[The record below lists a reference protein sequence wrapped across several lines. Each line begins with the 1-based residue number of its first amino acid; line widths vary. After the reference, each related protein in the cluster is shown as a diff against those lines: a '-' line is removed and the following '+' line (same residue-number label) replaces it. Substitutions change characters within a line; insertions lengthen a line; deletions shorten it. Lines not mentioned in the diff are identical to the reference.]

1 MNFIRK
7 LALPVS
13 LIYGL
18 VVYLRNKCYDWGWF
32 TSVSF
37 STPVLCVGNL
47 SVGGTGKTPMVEWLL
62 REIEGKK
69 KVAVLSR
76 GYGRNSKGF
85 LLAAKDKSAADLGDE
100 PAQLYQKFP
109 EVTIAV
115 DGNRRRGIR
124 KLQELLAPDLIIL
137 DDGFQHRRVQPRGS
151 ILLTTYD
158 SLYTEDFYLPSGSL
172 RDHKSQASRADV
184 VVVTKSPEQLSDVSR
199 ERIRKRLKLHSE
211 QLLLF
216 ASLAYEQAQT
226 PEGKKIELS
235 TLKDTPLTLV
245 TGIARPEPLLN
256 YLRSAGLQFRHM
268 RFADHHNF
276 SPGEIKQLQ
285 KQKCVLTTE
294 KDAVRL
300 RGQLD
305 AMITIGV
312 KHHFTPG
319 EELLFK
325 DYLSAL

>member
-32 TSVSF
+32 TSISF

-62 REIEGKK
+62 REFDGKK

-76 GYGRNSKGF
+76 GYGRKTKGF
-85 LLAAKDKSAADLGDE
+85 LMAAKDKTAADLGDE
-100 PAQLYQKFP
+100 PAQLYLKFP
-109 EVTIAV
+109 RVTIAV

-124 KLQELLAPDLIIL
+124 KLQEMVAPDLIIL

-184 VVVTKSPEQLSDVSR
+184 VVVTKSPEQLSDASR
-199 ERIRKRLKLHSE
+199 ERIRNRLKLHSE

-216 ASLAYEQAQT
+216 ASLAYEQART
-226 PEGKKIELS
+226 PGGKTIELD
-235 TLKDTPLTLV
+235 TLRDTALTVV

-256 YLRSAGLQFRHM
+256 YLRSVGLQFRHL
-268 RFADHHNF
+268 RFADHHHF

-285 KQKCVLTTE
+285 KEKCVITTE

-312 KHHFTPG
+312 KHHFAP
-319 EELLFK
+319 EDEILFK
-325 DYLSAL
+325 GFLSGL

>member
-32 TSVSF
+32 SSVSF
-37 STPVLCVGNL
+37 PTTVLCVGNL

-62 REIEGKK
+62 REFDGKK

-76 GYGRNSKGF
+76 GYGRKTKGF
-85 LLAAKDKSAADLGDE
+85 LMAAKDKTAADLGDE
-100 PAQLYQKFP
+100 PAQLYLKFP
-109 EVTIAV
+109 GVTIAV

-124 KLQELLAPDLIIL
+124 KLQELVAPDLIIL

-172 RDHKSQASRADV
+172 RDHKSQASRAEV
-184 VVVTKSPEQLSDVSR
+184 VVVTKSPEQLSDASR
-199 ERIRKRLKLHSE
+199 ERIRLRLKLHSE

-216 ASLAYEQAQT
+216 ASLAYEQARKPGGET
-226 PEGKKIELS
+226 IELG
-235 TLKDTPLTLV
+235 TLREVPLTLV

-256 YLRSAGLQFRHM
+256 YLRSFGLQFRHM
-268 RFADHHNF
+268 RFADHHHF

-285 KQKCVLTTE
+285 KEKCVITTE

-300 RGQLD
+300 RGQLQT
-305 AMITIGV
+305 MITIGV
-312 KHHFTPG
+312 KHHFTP
-319 EELLFK
+319 EDKILFK
-325 DYLSAL
+325 DFLSGL